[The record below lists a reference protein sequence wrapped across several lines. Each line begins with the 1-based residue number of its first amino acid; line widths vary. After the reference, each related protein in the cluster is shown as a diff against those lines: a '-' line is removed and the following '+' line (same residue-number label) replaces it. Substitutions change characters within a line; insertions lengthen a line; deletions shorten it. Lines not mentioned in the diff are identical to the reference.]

1 MLSQK
6 WDVSRF
12 WDTNPR
18 SMDDVERTAMTDH
31 PIWPLIRRSCA
42 AHAQG
47 SGRMHRIAA
56 KRYLFET
63 GRVQLRRKRN
73 CSSQGACSY
82 EEVKHVRNRRRPV
95 AKKKDLFQTGRV
107 QL

>member
-18 SMDDVERTAMTDH
+18 SMDDVGRTAMTDH

-42 AHAQG
+42 AHEQG

-73 CSSQGACSY
+73 CFKQGASSC
-82 EEVKHVRNRRRPV
+82 EEVTHVRNGTLSIATR
-95 AKKKDLFQTGRV
+95 
-107 QL
+107 